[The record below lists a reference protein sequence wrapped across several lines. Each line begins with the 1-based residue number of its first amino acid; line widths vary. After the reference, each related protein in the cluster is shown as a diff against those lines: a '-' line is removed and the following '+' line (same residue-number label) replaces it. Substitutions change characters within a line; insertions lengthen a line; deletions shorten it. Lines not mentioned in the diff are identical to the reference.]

1 MDIARPSNLRKKRI
15 KQGVYAGTAL
25 VAVLLMTLGVSRLK
39 PAAPTVEAATVW
51 RDTVRRGPMLRQVRG
66 LGTLVPEDIRWIP
79 ATTQGRV
86 ERIVL
91 RPGTSVK
98 AESIILELTN
108 PQLEQELEDAVL
120 KVKSAEASQAN
131 LRVQLQNDQLQQR
144 AAAATVEAEFNKAK
158 MQAQMNEALAKDQLV
173 SDLVLRQSKV
183 DADQLAVRNEIAKQ
197 QLASSEESMRAR
209 LAVQQ
214 SELDQIRAILQL
226 KKRQYDELKV
236 RAGFSGML
244 QLVPVEVGQQ
254 VAPGSNLAR
263 VANPSRLK
271 AELKIAETQAKD
283 IQIGQLAQIDTR
295 NGVVEG
301 RVIRIDPSVQ
311 NGTRT
316 VDVSLPDELPK
327 GAVPDLSVDG
337 TIELE
342 RLADVLY
349 VGRPAFGQEQSTVGL
364 FKVDPDGSGAS
375 RVQVKL
381 GRNSVNQVEVLS
393 GLKVDETVIL
403 SDMSAWDAFDR
414 VRLK

>member
-214 SELDQIRAILQL
+214 SELDQIRAIHQL